1 MQPTIVLSLLG
12 CVGLAA
18 APLRAQAGDPR
29 REIQEIAR
37 LVDEQL
43 QEIDR
48 LLLESSRKSQARA
61 AGKDLL
67 ARARERSQVAEDGI
81 DKLIDKLQQ
90 MKNQGGGGSSSD
102 SQQQDQSQ
110 DQQGDRDQQSRQ
122 NQQGRQQ
129 PQNRR
134 ENQTPDI
141 APRPQQE
148 PGGQP
153 EPGRQQDGQNQQ
165 NQPQGTGAPQGGQEQ
180 EDLGQNTRGNR
191 QPEPET
197 GPGNPGTGDQ
207 SWGELQPY
215 LNFLRNRGSN
225 PPPVPEKFRRHWE
238 AYLKNTQR
246 SDTAPDRA
254 NGAADPNRRR

>member
-1 MQPTIVLSLLG
+1 MHPTVVLSFLG
-12 CVGLAA
+12 CAVLAA
-18 APLRAQAGDPR
+18 APLRGQGGDPR

-48 LLLESSRKSQARA
+48 LLLESGRKSQARA

-102 SQQQDQSQ
+102 SQQDPQQN
-110 DQQGDRDQQSRQ
+110 QQGERDQQSRQ

-134 ENQTPDI
+134 ENQTPEI
-141 APRPQQE
+141 APRPQQD
-148 PGGQP
+148 PGGRP
-153 EPGRQQDGQNQQ
+153 EPGNQQD
-165 NQPQGTGAPQGGQEQ
+165 PQGQQPRPEREGVPQEGQEH
-180 EDLGQNTRGNR
+180 DGPGQNTRGNR

-197 GPGNPGTGDQ
+197 GPGNPGTGDE

-238 AYLKNTQR
+238 AYLKSTQR
-246 SDTAPDRA
+246 GDGTLDRPG
-254 NGAADPNRRR
+254 GAADPARRR